1 MIDYDVKYVCKG
13 GDEHTFV
20 VTSTDVRTAINN
32 AFELRPE
39 IKRVIRCT
47 PAPMFTD
54 DLTKNSDA

>member
-1 MIDYDVKYVCKG
+1 MKDYDVKYVDG
-13 GDEHTFV
+13 GGNEHPFV

-39 IKRVIRCT
+39 ITRIVRCT

-54 DLTKNSDA
+54 DPS

>member
-13 GDEHTFV
+13 GDTHEFV

-39 IKRVIRCT
+39 IMRVIRCT
-47 PAPMFTD
+47 PTPMFTD
-54 DLTKNSDA
+54 DPS

>member
-13 GDEHTFV
+13 GDEHCFI

-39 IKRVIRCT
+39 IKRILRCT
-47 PAPMFTD
+47 PAPMFSD
-54 DLTKNSDA
+54 DETNSN

>member
-1 MIDYDVKYVCKG
+1 MKDYDVKYVDKG

-47 PAPMFTD
+47 PTPMFTD
-54 DLTKNSDA
+54 DPS